1 VRHAERTAQ
10 DARRL
15 GKLAHELEAEV
26 AQQPAWWVT
35 LRKHGETQAPRLSAT
50 AASVAAD
57 YRELAFEV
65 LNVLRSMEQAGA
77 ALGTA
82 GSEHE

>member
-15 GKLAHELEAEV
+15 GKLAHELEAEA
-26 AQQPAWWVT
+26 AQQPAWWVR
-35 LRKHGETQAPRLSAT
+35 LRNRSEPRAPQLSAT

-57 YRELAFEV
+57 YRELAYEV
-65 LNVLRSMEQAGA
+65 LTVLRSMEQADAG
-77 ALGTA
+77 LGTVGERA
-82 GSEHE
+82 